1 MMNEYKFSKAVIDNW
16 VLGSLEKDVMK
27 AVVKSCTIMCDRNP
41 GMTSI
46 YVKDDYFHE
55 PLDRLS

>member
-1 MMNEYKFSKAVIDNW
+1 MNEYKFSKAVIDNW

-55 PLDRLS
+55 PLDQLS

>member
-16 VLGSLEKDVMK
+16 VLGSLEKGAMK

-46 YVKDDYFHE
+46 YVKGLFSWV
-55 PLDRLS
+55 P